1 MSHFLMLHDAAVM
14 LTVIFSRAVI
24 LNALAS
30 NQLLGISF
38 NPPVGQVKQVGPQRY
53 YYNIKLVN

>member
-1 MSHFLMLHDAAVM
+1 MLYDTIVM
-14 LTVIFSRAVI
+14 LTVIFPSVVI

-30 NQLLGISF
+30 NQLLGKSF

-53 YYNIKLVN
+53 YYNIKLVT